1 MKHSINF
8 FRSRI
13 AALSLLLMGLFVPSA
28 IMAQSY
34 SLQVGGIKVNSENCE
49 NITGPTIHG
58 TVSFVPATR
67 TLKLCN
73 ATINVINDDGIYA
86 RDMDDFT
93 IELEGT
99 NIINVIQDDDFYHE
113 GILSYMLPVTITGEG
128 TLLTNS
134 RIDMYGGDLI
144 IGGGCKVTAKNIRN
158 ETYYATGKILT
169 IEGEETEV
177 RGPVQG
183 FANLVLNDDQKILIP
198 YRGTYDTENEFIADM
213 NGHYAPV
220 VYIAYVDKRDRTLS
234 MGDKMVMDLEWAAE
248 NYSLPVDEG
257 SAIYNL
263 YSQTLTLNN
272 ASLRLKDSGV
282 YGLCNWDP
290 SMFGNGLVLNI
301 VVNGACKIWC
311 TDNAMV
317 LNKGITNIT
326 GDGKLTLMSDD
337 QSAVMM
343 YDQTVLNIIDTEVSF
358 STQGWSAIRGE
369 WFKMAEIVNV
379 IHSGLTAYSPTYTVN
394 QISDFNLL
402 KCRFQDVGGLSG
414 DKFGFDGAMSGTITW
429 NGSYHKGNVIIKPYE
444 LYRYSIYLEGI
455 EVTSDNQDDPTG
467 DGTFSFDPATS
478 TLRMFKNH
486 NYSMGTYCDGP
497 LTLRVENDVTMRSNI
512 NVYSDCSLT
521 ITGPGK
527 LKIKNY
533 VIDNYIATC
542 EPLTFLDADVE
553 VDDIVLGREK
563 SPKLEVK
570 FSRLKAAQISGF
582 KGGITLAGCYI
593 SSPAGARVENGA
605 IVDAS
610 GNVITTGV
618 TIERSKVMK
627 GDVNGDGAVDVADIA
642 EVISVMAG
650 TVNNPHADVNGDGA
664 VDVADIAEVI
674 TVMATT

>member
-1 MKHSINF
+1 MKNYICFLRHGF
-8 FRSRI
+8 LT
-13 AALSLLLMGLFVPSA
+13 LSLLLVGLFMSST

-34 SLQVGGIKVNSENCE
+34 TLYVGGVRVTDDNCY
-49 NITGPTIHG
+49 NITGPGIHG
-58 TVSFVPATR
+58 IVKFYSNTR
-67 TLKLCN
+67 TLKLQN

-86 RDMDDFT
+86 RYMDDFT

-99 NIINVIQDDDFYHE
+99 NIINVIQDDSFDHE

-134 RIDMYGGDLI
+134 RIDMYGGDLT

-177 RGPVQG
+177 RGPVQD

-198 YRGTYDTENEFIADM
+198 YRGTYDTENEYIADM
-213 NGHYAPV
+213 NGQYAPV
-220 VYIAYVDKRDRTLS
+220 VYIAYIDKRDRTLS

-272 ASLRLKDSGV
+272 ASLRLKDTGV

-290 SMFGNGLVLNI
+290 SFGGNGIVLNI

-358 STQGWSAIRGE
+358 STQGLSAIRGE
-369 WFKMAEIVNV
+369 GFKMAEIVNV
-379 IHSGLTAYSPTYTVN
+379 IHSGFTAYSPTYTVN

-414 DKFGFDGAMSGTITW
+414 DKFGFDGTMSGTITW
-429 NGSYHKGNVIIKPYE
+429 NGSSHKGNVIIKPYE

-467 DGTFSFDPATS
+467 DGTFRYDPETG
-478 TLRMFKNH
+478 TLQMFKSFGGDIGNF
-486 NYSMGTYCDGP
+486 NEAP
-497 LTLRVENDVTMRSNI
+497 LTLRVESDVTLSSYI
-512 NVYSDCSLT
+512 KSYYGCPLT

-527 LKIKNY
+527 LKMY
-533 VIDNYIATC
+533 DSFFSTYIALNGS
-542 EPLTFLDADVE
+542 LTFLDADVE
-553 VDDIVLGREK
+553 VNGKVIGWEE
-563 SPKLEVK
+563 SAKLEVK
-570 FSRLKAAQISGF
+570 FSRLKAKEISGF
-582 KGGITLAGCYI
+582 EGGITLAGCQI
-593 SSPAGARVENGA
+593 VSPEGARVENGA

-610 GNVITTGV
+610 GKVITTGV
-618 TIERSKVMK
+618 TIETIRVMK

-642 EVISVMAG
+642 EIISVMAG
-650 TVNNPHADVNGDGA
+650 TVVNPHADVNGDGA

-674 TVMATT
+674 TIMATK